1 MPWLQVQLFTSW
13 QIMEKRI
20 TEPRIAQLVQS
31 LSTSYILFTTVLLG
45 IHPEREPSL
54 LGEWICSSLYNRL
67 SLISFPFLPEY
78 LLYLH
83 TVPHVRETVASK
95 TDQLLLPWS
104 LQKGNQPKDWGGGC
118 AVENAVVGNAKEP
131 QSRFEELEERLGQVM
146 RKENCSPGPRKSM
159 FKVQEVKNWSL
170 KRLINQT
177 KLAKLIR
184 LKGGR
189 ENSTNT
195 IMDGGTEHQVNDKRL
210 LTTPRHH

>member
-67 SLISFPFLPEY
+67 SLTSFPFLPEY

-104 LQKGNQPKDWGGGC
+104 LQKGNQPKDGGGGC
-118 AVENAVVGNAKEP
+118 CGECGGGECQRASIKVWRARRKTRPGDEK
-131 QSRFEELEERLGQVM
+131 RELQ
-146 RKENCSPGPRKSM
+146 PGPQEKH
-159 FKVQEVKNWSL
+159 VQSAGGKKLIFEK
-170 KRLINQT
+170 INQ
-177 KLAKLIR
+177 
-184 LKGGR
+184 
-189 ENSTNT
+189 S
-195 IMDGGTEHQVNDKRL
+195 DKTGKTDQIKRGQGEQCKYYYGW
-210 LTTPRHH
+210 RHRTSS